1 MVRDASPDSQE
12 KVVCQLINDICEEK
26 NVKKSDNLVLVSGNN
41 KSQIINFGAKKPQP
55 QWSVQEMIE
64 FGNDKVSSLYFHY
77 SFIFLDNFIFRIA
90 PTER

>member
-41 KSQIINFGAKKPQP
+41 KSQVINFGAKKPQP
-55 QWSVQEMIE
+55 QWSINEMIE
-64 FGNDKVSSLYFHY
+64 FGNNQVSS
-77 SFIFLDNFIFRIA
+77 IDI
-90 PTER
+90 

>member
-1 MVRDASPDSQE
+1 MVS
-12 KVVCQLINDICEEK
+12 QLINGICEDK
-26 NVKKSDNLVLVSGNN
+26 DVKHSDNLVLVSANN
-41 KSQIINFGAKKPQP
+41 KEKIIHFGPQKTQP

-77 SFIFLDNFIFRIA
+77 SFIYLDNFIFRIA